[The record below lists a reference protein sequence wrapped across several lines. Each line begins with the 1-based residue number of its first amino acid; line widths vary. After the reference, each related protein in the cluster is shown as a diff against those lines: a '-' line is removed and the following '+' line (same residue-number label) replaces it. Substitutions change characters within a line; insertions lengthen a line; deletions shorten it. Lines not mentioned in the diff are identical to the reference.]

1 MYYTIQNNG
10 LLIAENEYSLT
21 RFYNNV
27 FPLPLDYEA
36 GKYIVEDG
44 QLVLNPNWEEE
55 QAQKER
61 ERLNMLSLTKREVF
75 LALYRDKGI
84 TPDQLKAQVQDP
96 EALIEFEYAT
106 EYYRGNPLIN
116 QIGALLG
123 YTPAD
128 MDYLFENKE
137 LPVKEEEENED

>member
-1 MYYTIQNNG
+1 MEIKTELNKPYTEEQRLN
-10 LLIAENEYSLT
+10 
-21 RFYNNV
+21 F
-27 FPLPLDYEA
+27 
-36 GKYIVEDG
+36 IVENNHKQGYEIRETETALQAWGYTD
-44 QLVLNPNWEEE
+44 EEKE
-55 QAQKER
+55 QQER
-61 ERLNMLSLTKREVF
+61 ERLDKLSLTKREVF

-137 LPVKEEEENED
+137 LPVKPEPEGEENEN